1 MPNWKRVI
9 VSGSNAA
16 LNSLDITTSLTAS
29 GLIYPT
35 SDGSAA
41 QALITD
47 GAGNLSF
54 GSVAAGAAEL
64 VVVEVKNTSGGTL
77 TKGTPVYITGTNGA
91 SGKFEIAAAN
101 ASDSAKMPS
110 IGLLE
115 QDLSNNG
122 EGNAVVG
129 GLLSGIQTDT
139 IDGTSGT
146 SNDTIYVKAGGGL
159 TLTKPT
165 GDTNLIQN
173 IGKIGRVHASNGSIL
188 VSSILRTNDI
198 PNLPEGK
205 IWVGG
210 TNYTVTS
217 SVVDIDETAEVFKV
231 TGDAEITGS
240 LIVSGSSA
248 DLTVTGNVGIGT
260 TSPTGRNGFAGQK
273 VFEVYNASSYA
284 SINVTGNGSTFATL
298 GTQNSGVDLRSS
310 SVLRFATNGNSNRM
324 IIDTSG
330 NVGIGQTSPTA
341 RLNVKGSGTTSATT
355 ALLAEDSAGTELIKV
370 YDDGI
375 TAFGEYS
382 RGAGVQSDDYITTT
396 GRVRAGGGITFR
408 PPTVND
414 NTWYGFDYS
423 SNFLNVRVGG
433 TVAKFGSS
441 GANTNDSFYV
451 NSAFNPSSGTNSK
464 SFIRIHAI
472 NQSTAGY
479 SGDVYALRITNDITS
494 KSGTGNDY
502 GIFQNN
508 SGVYNY
514 FNGNVGIG
522 NSTPAEKL
530 TVEGNISGSGNL
542 NIAGG
547 VTGSSFTGSFVGDGS
562 ALTGIT
568 AEWDGSHNG
577 DAEIT
582 GSLIV
587 SGSGVELEVFGDI
600 QLRNSTE
607 DALKL
612 GAAGDLYGESTANV
626 VRLQKPGRTE
636 YFQFGT
642 QTGYFQVS
650 DGTNNIYLRAESTPE
665 VSVTSTGALNY
676 IQHNGTNNNNGN
688 VLTWSNTTS
697 GNGERGRVSIV
708 GDLRL
713 DDYSSGTASN
723 AVNIENN
730 GDAYFSG
737 SVGIGQ
743 TSPALQSGGTGLHI
757 NATTSSELKFTNSTT
772 GTGAGDGTALV
783 SNVNNFFINN
793 REAGYMTLGTSN
805 TERMRITSTGNVG
818 IGTTSP
824 STRLHISGSST
835 GDTVLI
841 ENNEGSSDA
850 APVVTLYRNSATPA
864 DGDYLGQLK
873 FKGENDTGGEIVYAK
888 ITGKTSD
895 VTNGTED
902 GLIETAVKKDG
913 ANVIVARQT
922 GDALKLING
931 TGLEVDGATTL
942 GDLSLTDL
950 TVSGTA
956 SIAYIDVQFVSS
968 SIVYSSGS
976 NIFGDAD
983 DDVQTLNGDMVVNGT
998 DLFVDAST
1006 SRVGITTNT
1015 PAHTLDVDSGDIRV
1029 SQSGKYLLNNS
1040 NVGMYRDAN
1049 DLMLGGYGAIRFLSS
1064 ATAMPS
1070 QTERMIIDGSTVM

>member
-1 MPNWKRVI
+1 
-9 VSGSNAA
+9 
-16 LNSLDITTSLTAS
+16 
-29 GLIYPT
+29 
-35 SDGSAA
+35 
-41 QALITD
+41 
-47 GAGNLSF
+47 
-54 GSVAAGAAEL
+54 
-64 VVVEVKNTSGGTL
+64 
-77 TKGTPVYITGTNGA
+77 
-91 SGKFEIAAAN
+91 
-101 ASDSAKMPS
+101 MPS

-146 SNDTIYVKAGGGL
+146 SNDTIYVKAGEGL

-188 VSSILRTNDI
+188 VSSILRTNDV

-217 SVVDIDETAEVFKV
+217 SIVDIDETAEVFKV
-231 TGDAEITGS
+231 AGDAEITGS
-240 LIVSGSSA
+240 LIVSGSGLDVLSTDTISA
-248 DLTVTGNVGIGT
+248 TFTNSNASTHVFDTNSGEVRFQMTTGYSGNTYGLSTYYGGKMSFNAAGTLAFISDGSGNTTFGNSTTLLSARVGI
-260 TSPTGRNGFAGQK
+260 
-273 VFEVYNASSYA
+273 
-284 SINVTGNGSTFATL
+284 
-298 GTQNSGVDLRSS
+298 
-310 SVLRFATNGNSNRM
+310 
-324 IIDTSG
+324 
-330 NVGIGQTSPTA
+330 
-341 RLNVKGSGTTSATT
+341 KGSGTTSATT

-451 NSAFNPSSGTNSK
+451 NSAFNPSSGTSNK
-464 SFIRIHAI
+464 SFIRIQAI
-472 NQSTAGY
+472 NQSAAGY
-479 SGDVYALRITNDITS
+479 SGDVYALKIESNITS

-612 GAAGDLYGESTANV
+612 GAAGDLYGESTANTV
-626 VRLQKPGRTE
+626 KLQKPGRTN

-873 FKGENDTGGEIVYAK
+873 FKGENDTGGE
-888 ITGKTSD
+888 
-895 VTNGTED
+895 
-902 GLIETAVKKDG
+902 
-913 ANVIVARQT
+913 
-922 GDALKLING
+922 
-931 TGLEVDGATTL
+931 
-942 GDLSLTDL
+942 
-950 TVSGTA
+950 
-956 SIAYIDVQFVSS
+956 
-968 SIVYSSGS
+968 
-976 NIFGDAD
+976 
-983 DDVQTLNGDMVVNGT
+983 
-998 DLFVDAST
+998 
-1006 SRVGITTNT
+1006 
-1015 PAHTLDVDSGDIRV
+1015 
-1029 SQSGKYLLNNS
+1029 
-1040 NVGMYRDAN
+1040 
-1049 DLMLGGYGAIRFLSS
+1049 
-1064 ATAMPS
+1064 
-1070 QTERMIIDGSTVM
+1070 